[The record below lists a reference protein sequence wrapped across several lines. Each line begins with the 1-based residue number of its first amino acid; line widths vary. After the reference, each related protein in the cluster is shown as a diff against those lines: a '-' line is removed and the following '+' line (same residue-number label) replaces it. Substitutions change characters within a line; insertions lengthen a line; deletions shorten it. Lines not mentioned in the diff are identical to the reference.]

1 LIKIKTMHRRIILL
15 FSLFFLSSKLF
26 SQSLVFAELMGSP
39 NVNTTGWNLTGAA
52 AAGDTGGDTDSNADE
67 VILTNNVNGSSG
79 GVFYSQP
86 IDLATCYQ
94 WNVDF
99 YFRINDGSG
108 ADGIAFCFLD
118 VPPTGFV
125 SGGGVGIPQTANGIK
140 VVFDTF
146 DNGCGANPE
155 IQIYNGAGYNECAA
169 GIVKVNNSGGNLNFI
184 RSSGYN
190 RAIINYN
197 NGVITVTV
205 NGTQWLSTNYTV
217 SFVGYMGFTASTGGS
232 NDRHSIK
239 NAVIYADIAEPNAGP
254 DIAICTGS
262 TGQIGSASNPNYIYS
277 WSPTTG
283 LSQSNVA
290 NPTVTLTNTGTTPIT
305 QTYSV
310 TTTLASNPT
319 SCPVSDEVV
328 VTVKPKI
335 FNTINA
341 SVCQGGSYTIGGQT
355 FSTAGQHQ
363 ATVLASNGCDSVI
376 TLNLSFNPILTGT
389 INQSICQ
396 GGSYVFF
403 GQTLSNPGVYSQT
416 VQNAAG
422 CDSLVTLNL
431 TMNPV
436 LSSTQNV
443 AICPGDSYTF
453 FGQNLSNAG
462 NYSQSLENAAGC
474 DSIVYLNLTIK
485 PTTSSTVTYGMCD
498 GLSYNFNGQT
508 ITSAG
513 TYSAT
518 LIGSNGCD
526 SVVTLQM
533 TIYPIPV
540 APTLLSNSPLDC
552 PGDLLNLAAMPV
564 ANGNFTWSGPNNFAS
579 LSIDTLFN
587 AFPINMGN
595 YSATVTVNGCVS
607 PSASIPVTITN
618 IFSFE
623 DFIFPNVITPDNDGI
638 NDKLDIQSYFYT
650 CYEFELFIYNRWG
663 NLVFSHKFNEDPF
676 EGKTADGT
684 ELNDG
689 VYFYKLV
696 YDEGSKSGY
705 FHIVR

>member
-1 LIKIKTMHRRIILL
+1 MYKTIVLL
-15 FSLFFLSSKLF
+15 FSLLILSPNLF
-26 SQSLVFAELMGSP
+26 SQSLVFAELVGTPTM
-39 NVNTTGWNLTGAA
+39 NTTGWNLTGAA
-52 AAGDTGGDTDSNADE
+52 AVGDTGGDTDSNSDE
-67 VILTNNVNGSSG
+67 LILTNNVNGSSG
-79 GVFYSQP
+79 GVFYNQP

-108 ADGIAFCFLD
+108 ADGLAFCFLD

-140 VVFDTF
+140 VIFDTY

-155 IQIYNGAGYNECAA
+155 IQIYNGVGYGECNA
-169 GIVKVNNSGGNLNFI
+169 GIVKVNNAGGNLNFL

-197 NGVITVTV
+197 NGVITVSV

-239 NAVIYADIAEPNAGP
+239 NARIYADIAEPDAGP
-254 DIAICTGS
+254 DISICSGS
-262 TGQIGSASNPNYIYS
+262 SGQIGVPNNPSYVYS
-277 WSPTTG
+277 WSPSAG
-283 LSQSNVA
+283 LNQTNIS

-305 QTYSV
+305 QTFTV

-319 SCPVSDEVV
+319 SCPVSDQVV
-328 VTVKPKI
+328 VTVKPNI
-335 FNTINA
+335 YNTINT
-341 SVCQGGSYTIGGQT
+341 SVCQGGSYTVGGQT

-363 ATVLASNGCDSVI
+363 ATVTAANGCDSVI
-376 TLNLSFNPILTGT
+376 TLNLSFNPVLTGT

-416 VQNAAG
+416 LQNAAG
-422 CDSLVTLNL
+422 CDSIVTLNL

-443 AICPGDSYTF
+443 AICPGSSHTF
-453 FGQNLSNAG
+453 FGQTLTNAG
-462 NYSQSLENAAGC
+462 SYSQSLQNAAGC
-474 DSIVYLNLTIK
+474 DSIVYLNLSIK
-485 PTTSSTVTYGMCD
+485 PTTSSTITHAMCD

-513 TYSAT
+513 SYTAT
-518 LIGSNGCD
+518 LVGSNGCD
-526 SVVTLQM
+526 SVVTLLM
-533 TIYPIPV
+533 TIYPIPA
-540 APTLLSNSPLDC
+540 APVLSSNSPLLC
-552 PGDLLNLAAMPV
+552 PGDQLNLNAEFIDFASYSW
-564 ANGNFTWSGPNNFAS
+564 TGPNNFTS
-579 LSIDTLFN
+579 TQQNNSFN
-587 AFPINMGN
+587 AFPVNMGN
-595 YSATVTVNGCVS
+595 YSATLSVNGCVS
-607 PSASIPVTITN
+607 PSASIPITITN
-618 IFSFE
+618 IFNFE

-684 ELNDG
+684 DLSDG

>member
-1 LIKIKTMHRRIILL
+1 M
-15 FSLFFLSSKLF
+15 FSLLIVSPNIF
-26 SQSLVFAELMGSP
+26 SQSLVFAELLGTP

-140 VVFDTF
+140 VIFDTY

-155 IQIYNGAGYNECAA
+155 IQIYNGAGYNECAT

-190 RAIINYN
+190 HAIINYN
-197 NGVITVTV
+197 SGVITVNV

-239 NAVIYADIAEPNAGP
+239 NAVIYADIAEPDAGP
-254 DIAICTGS
+254 DISICSGS
-262 TGQIGSASNPNYIYS
+262 SGQIGAASNPNYIYS
-277 WSPTTG
+277 WSPAAG
-283 LSQSNVA
+283 LNQTDIS
-290 NPTVTLTNTGTTPIT
+290 NPTVTLTNTGTTDIT
-305 QTYSV
+305 QTFTL
-310 TTTLASNPT
+310 TTTLVTNPT
-319 SCPVSDEVV
+319 SCPASDQVV
-328 VTVKPKI
+328 VTVKPYRAS
-335 FNTINA
+335 TVNA
-341 SVCQGGSYTIGGQT
+341 SVCQGGSYTIGGQS
-355 FSTAGQHQ
+355 FSTVGQHQ
-363 ATVLASNGCDSVI
+363 VTVTAANGCDSVI
-376 TLNLSFNPILTGT
+376 TLNLSLNPILSGT

-422 CDSLVTLNL
+422 CDSIVNLNL

-453 FGQNLSNAG
+453 FGQALSNAG
-462 NYSQSLENAAGC
+462 NYSQSLQNAAGC
-474 DSIVYLNLTIK
+474 DSIVYLNLSIK
-485 PTTSSTVTYGMCD
+485 PTTSSTITHAMCD

-508 ITSAG
+508 ITTAG
-513 TYSAT
+513 SYSAT
-518 LIGSNGCD
+518 LVGSNGCD
-526 SVVTLQM
+526 SIITLLM
-533 TIYPIPV
+533 TIYPIPE
-540 APTLLSNSPLDC
+540 APSLINNSPLSC
-552 PGDLLNLAAMPV
+552 PGDLLSLAAAPV
-564 ANGNFTWSGPNNFAS
+564 SNGNFTWTGPNNFAS
-579 LSIDTLFN
+579 FSQDNLFN
-587 AFPINMGN
+587 AYPINMGI

-607 PSASIPVTITN
+607 PSATIPVTITN
-618 IFSFE
+618 IFNFE

-663 NLVFSHKFNEDPF
+663 NLVFSYKFNEDPF
-676 EGKTADGT
+676 EGKTIDGT
-684 ELNDG
+684 ELSDG

-696 YDEGSKSGY
+696 FDEGSKSGY

>member
-1 LIKIKTMHRRIILL
+1 M
-15 FSLFFLSSKLF
+15 FSLLILSPNIF
-26 SQSLVFAELMGSP
+26 SQSLVFAELLGTP

-140 VVFDTF
+140 VIFDTY

-155 IQIYNGAGYNECAA
+155 IQIYNGAGYNECAT

-190 RAIINYN
+190 HAIINYN
-197 NGVITVTV
+197 SGVITVNV

-239 NAVIYADIAEPNAGP
+239 NAVIYADIAEPDAGP
-254 DIAICTGS
+254 DISICSGS
-262 TGQIGSASNPNYIYS
+262 SGQIGAVSNPNYIYS
-277 WSPTTG
+277 WSPAAG
-283 LSQSNVA
+283 LNQTNIS
-290 NPTVTLTNTGTTPIT
+290 NPTVTLTNTGTTDIT
-305 QTYSV
+305 QTFTL
-310 TTTLASNPT
+310 TTTLVTNPT
-319 SCPVSDEVV
+319 SCPASDQVV
-328 VTVKPKI
+328 VTVMPDRAS
-335 FNTINA
+335 TVNA
-341 SVCQGGSYTIGGQT
+341 SVCQGGSYTIGGQS

-363 ATVLASNGCDSVI
+363 ATVTAANGCDSVI
-376 TLNLSFNPILTGT
+376 TLNLSLNPILSGT

-422 CDSLVTLNL
+422 CDSIVNLNL

-453 FGQNLSNAG
+453 FGQALSNAG
-462 NYSQSLENAAGC
+462 NYSQSLQNAAGC
-474 DSIVYLNLTIK
+474 DSIVYLNLSIK
-485 PTTSSTVTYGMCD
+485 PTTSSTITHAMCD

-508 ITSAG
+508 ITTAG
-513 TYSAT
+513 SYSAT
-518 LIGSNGCD
+518 LVGSNGCD

-533 TIYPIPV
+533 TIYPIPP
-540 APTLLSNSPLDC
+540 APIIYSNSPLLC
-552 PGDLLNLAAMPV
+552 PGDPLNLNAEFYDFASYTWTGPS
-564 ANGNFTWSGPNNFAS
+564 NFTSLQQNNSF
-579 LSIDTLFN
+579 F
-587 AFPINMGN
+587 AFPVNMGI
-595 YSATVTVNGCVS
+595 YSATMTVNGCVS

-618 IFSFE
+618 IFNFE
-623 DFIFPNVITPDNDGI
+623 DFIFPNVITPDGDGI

-663 NLVFSHKFNEDPF
+663 NIVFSHKFNEDPF

-696 YDEGSKSGY
+696 FDEGSKSGY

>member
-1 LIKIKTMHRRIILL
+1 MCRTFI
-15 FSLFFLSSKLF
+15 LFFTLLIFSPKLF
-26 SQSLVFAELMGSP
+26 SQSLVFAELSGSP
-39 NVNTTGWNLTGAA
+39 TLNTTGWNLTGAA
-52 AAGDTGGDTDSNADE
+52 AVGDTGGDTDGNQDE
-67 VILTNNVNGSSG
+67 LILTNNVNGSSG
-79 GVFYSQP
+79 GVFYTEP

-140 VVFDTF
+140 VVFDTY

-155 IQIYNGAGYNECAA
+155 IQIYNGVGYNECAT

-190 RAIINYN
+190 HAIISYN
-197 NGVITVTV
+197 NGVITVNV

-239 NAVIYADIAEPNAGP
+239 NAVIYADIATPDAGP
-254 DIAICTGS
+254 DISICNGS
-262 TGQIGSASNPNYIYS
+262 SGQIGAANNPTYVYS
-277 WSPTTG
+277 WSPAAG
-283 LSQSNVA
+283 LSQSNIS
-290 NPTVTLTNTGTTPIT
+290 NPTVTLTNTGTTDIT
-305 QTYSV
+305 QTFTV
-310 TTTLASNPT
+310 TTTLLSNPT
-319 SCPVSDEVV
+319 SCPVSDQVV
-328 VTVKPKI
+328 VTVKPNKSS
-335 FNTINA
+335 TVNA

-355 FSTAGQHQ
+355 FSSTGQHQ
-363 ATVLASNGCDSVI
+363 ATVPAANGCDSVI
-376 TLNLSFNPILTGT
+376 TLNLSIYPILTST

-403 GQTLSNPGVYSQT
+403 GQTISNPGVYSQT

-422 CDSLVTLNL
+422 CDSIVNLNL
-431 TMNPV
+431 MMNPV

-443 AICPGDSYTF
+443 AICPGESYTF
-453 FGQNLSNAG
+453 FSQLLTNAG
-462 NYSQSLENAAGC
+462 NYSQSLQNPAGC
-474 DSIVYLNLTIK
+474 DSIVYLNLSIK
-485 PTTSSTVTYGMCD
+485 PTTSSTITYAMCE

-508 ITSAG
+508 ITTAG
-513 TYSAT
+513 SYSAT
-518 LIGSNGCD
+518 LVGSNGCD
-526 SVVTLQM
+526 SVVTLEM
-533 TIYPIPV
+533 TIYTIPV
-540 APTLLSNSPLDC
+540 APTLINNSPLDC
-552 PGDLLNLAAMPV
+552 PGDLLNLAAAPV
-564 ANGNFTWSGPNNFAS
+564 TNGSFSWTGPNNFTS
-579 LSIDTLFN
+579 LSPDTLFS
-587 AFPINMGN
+587 AFPINMGI

-638 NDKLDIQSYFYT
+638 NDELDIQSYFYT
-650 CYEFELFIYNRWG
+650 CFEFELFIYNRWG
-663 NLVFSHKFNEDPF
+663 NLVYSHKFNEDPF

-684 ELNDG
+684 ELSDG

-696 YDEGSKSGY
+696 YDEGSKSGF

>member
-1 LIKIKTMHRRIILL
+1 MLRTFILF
-15 FSLFFLSSKLF
+15 FSLFIFSTSIF
-26 SQSLVFAELMGSP
+26 SQSLVFAELVGTP
-39 NVNTTGWNLTGAA
+39 IVNTSGWNLTGAA
-52 AAGDTGGDTDSNADE
+52 VAGDTGGDTDANQDE
-67 VILTNNVNGSSG
+67 VILTNNVDGSSG
-79 GVFYSQP
+79 GAFYSQP

-99 YFRINDGSG
+99 YFRINDGDG

-140 VVFDTF
+140 VIFDTY

-169 GIVKVNNSGGNLNFI
+169 GIVKVNNAGGNLNFI

-190 RAIINYN
+190 HVIINYN
-197 NGVITVTV
+197 SGVITVNV

-239 NAVIYADIAEPNAGP
+239 NARIYADIAEPDAGS
-254 DIAICTGS
+254 DISICSGS
-262 TGQIGSASNPNYIYS
+262 SGQIGAANNPTYIYS
-277 WSPTTG
+277 WSPAAG
-283 LSQSNVA
+283 LNQTNISN
-290 NPTVTLTNTGTTPIT
+290 PLVTLTNTGTTDLT
-305 QTYSV
+305 QTFTV

-319 SCPVSDEVV
+319 SCPVSDQVV
-328 VTVKPKI
+328 VTVKPDR
-335 FNTINA
+335 FSTVNA
-341 SVCQGGSYTIGGQT
+341 SVCQGGSYTIGGQS

-363 ATVLASNGCDSVI
+363 AIVSAANGCDSVI
-376 TLNLSFNPILTGT
+376 TLNLTLNPIFSGT

-403 GQTLSNPGVYSQT
+403 GQTLSNSGIYSQT
-416 VQNAAG
+416 LQNAAG
-422 CDSLVTLNL
+422 CDSIVNLNL

-436 LSSTQNV
+436 LSTTQNV

-453 FGQNLSNAG
+453 FGQTLTNAG
-462 NYSQSLENAAGC
+462 SYSQSLQNSAGC
-474 DSIVYLNLTIK
+474 DSIVYLNLSIK
-485 PTTSSTVTYGMCD
+485 PTTSATITYAMCD

-508 ITSAG
+508 ITAAG
-513 TYSAT
+513 SYSAT

-526 SVVTLQM
+526 SIVTLLM
-533 TIYPIPV
+533 TIYPIPT
-540 APTLLSNSPLDC
+540 APNLINNSPLSC
-552 PGDLLNLAAMPV
+552 PGDLLSLTAAPV
-564 ANGNFTWSGPNNFAS
+564 SNGNFTWTGPNNFAS
-579 LSIDTLFN
+579 LSQDTLFN
-587 AFPINMGN
+587 AYPINMGI
-595 YSATVTVNGCVS
+595 YTATVTVNGCVS

-618 IFSFE
+618 IFNFE
-623 DFIFPNVITPDNDGI
+623 DFIFPNVITPDGDEI

-663 NLVFSHKFNEDPF
+663 NIVFSHKFNEDPF

-684 ELNDG
+684 DLNDG

-696 YDEGSKSGY
+696 YSEGSKSGY
-705 FHIVR
+705 FHILR

>member
-1 LIKIKTMHRRIILL
+1 MYKTIVLL
-15 FSLFFLSSKLF
+15 FSLLILSPNLF
-26 SQSLVFAELMGSP
+26 SQSLVFAELVGTPTM
-39 NVNTTGWNLTGAA
+39 NTTGWNLTGAA
-52 AAGDTGGDTDSNADE
+52 AVGDTGGDTDSNSDE
-67 VILTNNVNGSSG
+67 LILTNNVNGSSG
-79 GVFYSQP
+79 GVFYNQP

-108 ADGIAFCFLD
+108 ADGLAFCFLD

-140 VVFDTF
+140 VIFDTY

-155 IQIYNGAGYNECAA
+155 IQIYNGVGYGECNA
-169 GIVKVNNSGGNLNFI
+169 GIVKVNNVGGNLNFL

-197 NGVITVTV
+197 NGVITVSV

-239 NAVIYADIAEPNAGP
+239 NARIYADIAEPDAGP
-254 DIAICTGS
+254 DISICSGS
-262 TGQIGSASNPNYIYS
+262 SGQIGVTNNPNYVYS
-277 WSPTTG
+277 WSPSAG
-283 LSQSNVA
+283 LNQTNIS

-305 QTYSV
+305 QTFTV

-319 SCPVSDEVV
+319 SCPVSDQVV
-328 VTVKPKI
+328 VTVKPI
-335 FNTINA
+335 IYNTINT
-341 SVCQGGSYTIGGQT
+341 SVCQGGSYTVGGQT

-363 ATVLASNGCDSVI
+363 ATVTAANGCDSVI
-376 TLNLSFNPILTGT
+376 TLNLSFNPVLTGT
-389 INQSICQ
+389 IIQSICQ

-416 VQNAAG
+416 LQNAAG
-422 CDSLVTLNL
+422 CDSIVTLNL

-443 AICPGDSYTF
+443 AICPGSSHTF
-453 FGQNLSNAG
+453 FGQTLTNAG
-462 NYSQSLENAAGC
+462 SYSQSLQNAAGC
-474 DSIVYLNLTIK
+474 DSIVYLNLSIK
-485 PTTSSTVTYGMCD
+485 PTTSSTITHAMCD

-513 TYSAT
+513 SYTAT
-518 LIGSNGCD
+518 LVGSNGCD
-526 SVVTLQM
+526 SVVTLLM
-533 TIYPIPV
+533 TIYPIPA
-540 APTLLSNSPLDC
+540 APVLSSNSPLLC
-552 PGDLLNLAAMPV
+552 PGDQLNLNAEFIDFASYSW
-564 ANGNFTWSGPNNFAS
+564 TGPNNFTS
-579 LSIDTLFN
+579 TQQNNSFN
-587 AFPINMGN
+587 AFPVNMGN
-595 YSATVTVNGCVS
+595 YSATLSVNGCVS

-618 IFSFE
+618 IFNFE

-684 ELNDG
+684 DLSDG

-696 YDEGSKSGY
+696 FDEGSKSGY